1 MHGLVIFPPS
11 PPAPPMSFVLA
22 NASSVARMLH
32 LHNDTT
38 TSTVNS
44 FLVGSLAGLAIVSL
58 VAIAIVRHK
67 RRRAE
72 GTASIEETVVAAAIE
87 EAQCVTVKRARRTLG
102 ARKDRLSPESLEE
115 ISMGAAQEPLTP
127 TRNVNFDKVYC
138 ADRRASRNSR
148 LSRDSRH
155 SRTGGAGG
163 ATTMNLSD
171 VKAGTFCTVGRPTV
185 AARDTLR
192 GSRCTDDSRDGSI
205 DDEAA
210 GLVQSPRNRWWW

>member
-1 MHGLVIFPPS
+1 
-11 PPAPPMSFVLA
+11 MSFVLA

-44 FLVGSLAGLAIVSL
+44 FLVGSLAGLAIVSM

-138 ADRRASRNSR
+138 ADRRASRNKPVEGLEAQPNGGR
-148 LSRDSRH
+148 GGRDHYEPERRESWH
-155 SRTGGAGG
+155 LLHGGAADRSGEGHAARIAVHRRQQRWFDRRRGGG
-163 ATTMNLSD
+163 ARAVT
-171 VKAGTFCTVGRPTV
+171 A
-185 AARDTLR
+185 
-192 GSRCTDDSRDGSI
+192 
-205 DDEAA
+205 
-210 GLVQSPRNRWWW
+210 Q